1 MLSFRRLFGF
11 HEIDEWR
18 DEHTLLAATILNQTA
33 ADLITGFEPEVASA
47 SWKDGLV
54 GQSSFIATRIAPHVR
69 RTTEPIVARIVED
82 ANQALARI
90 VAHQAV
96 WHDRPAGAAAGDDS
110 FEAWQDVAAAAAPL
124 AGGVALAAALPAA
137 AVTTSTAFFGLVT
150 TTAISWPVVLGGGAL
165 VGLGLATGAINT
177 AKIWDKTEARLRR
190 KVCDHVVGTLIE
202 GTPERPSILMQLS
215 STFDAAA
222 ERAKEVRC

>member
-1 MLSFRRLFGF
+1 MLNFSRLFGH
-11 HEIDEWR
+11 HELDEWR
-18 DEHTLLAATILNQTA
+18 DEQTLLAATILNQTA
-33 ADLITGFEPEVASA
+33 TDLITGFESELQSA

-69 RTTEPIVARIVED
+69 RTTEPIVARIIEE
-82 ANQALARI
+82 ANDALARI

-96 WHDRPAGAAAGDDS
+96 WHDRPGTTAAGEAG
-110 FEAWQDVAAAAAPL
+110 FEGWQDVAAAAAPL

-150 TTAISWPVVLGGGAL
+150 TTVVSWPIVLGGGAL

-177 AKIWDKTEARLRR
+177 AKVWDKTEARLRR
-190 KVCDHVVGTLIE
+190 KVRDHVVGTLIE

-222 ERAKEVRC
+222 ERAKELRC